1 MEELKLF
8 QFQLLKRIDSVAVH
22 DRFQGQKHDSAASCG
37 RFFCPNYK
45 AIPLKSSIDL

>member
-22 DRFQGQKHDSAASCG
+22 DRFAGQKHDG
-37 RFFCPNYK
+37 
-45 AIPLKSSIDL
+45 DDQ